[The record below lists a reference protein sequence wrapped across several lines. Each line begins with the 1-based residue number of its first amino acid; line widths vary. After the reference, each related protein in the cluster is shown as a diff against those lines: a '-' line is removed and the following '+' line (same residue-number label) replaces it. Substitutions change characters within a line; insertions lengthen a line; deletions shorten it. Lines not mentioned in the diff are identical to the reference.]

1 MKIRNGFVTN
11 SSSSS
16 FIFVGLDFED
26 SINVD
31 GNTMSVEEFIDSKD
45 LYDNLEY
52 LRDPD
57 FEIEYLEYEGKAI
70 SIKNVVEL
78 LYKHN
83 IEEVKEMFKQK
94 FKERFNVECE
104 PQFDY
109 GGFMNY

>member
-52 LRDPD
+52 SRDPD

-104 PQFDY
+104 PEFDY
-109 GGFMNY
+109 GGFVDC

>member
-52 LRDPD
+52 SRDPD

-104 PQFDY
+104 PGFDY
-109 GGFMNY
+109 GGFLDN